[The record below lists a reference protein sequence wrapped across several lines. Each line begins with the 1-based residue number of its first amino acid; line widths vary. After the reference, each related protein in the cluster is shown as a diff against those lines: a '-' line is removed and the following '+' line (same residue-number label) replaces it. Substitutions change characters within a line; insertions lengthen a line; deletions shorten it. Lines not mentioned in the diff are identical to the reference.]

1 MINDPFHPEEALA
14 REKESAR
21 RMWLGI
27 VCAVGLSAILMV
39 GYGYFRKR
47 HARQVLEN
55 SAVPVV
61 DNGLPKG
68 PPLAHVLIDEPS
80 LEKGM
85 TTLGGTVKNIS
96 ERELNGLSV
105 SLELI
110 RRKDA
115 AAEQKTIPLEPSTLQ
130 PQQEAL
136 YSLRVSAQEYGSI
149 RFIGV
154 KADPHS
160 TLIACTKA
168 PGKKRAMERLEPRTV
183 VVKKSGRPGE
193 FINSP
198 DNPGRIPNR

>member
-14 REKESAR
+14 REKESSR
-21 RMWLGI
+21 RMLLGI
-27 VCAVGLSAILMV
+27 VCAVGLSAILLV

-80 LEKGM
+80 LEKGV
-85 TTLGGTVKNIS
+85 TTIGGTVKNIS
-96 ERELNGLSV
+96 ERQLSGLSV

-110 RRKDA
+110 HRKSG
-115 AAEQKTIPLEPSTLQ
+115 AAEQKSISLEPADLQ
-130 PQQEAL
+130 PQQEAQ
-136 YSLRVSAQEYGSI
+136 YSLKVSAQQYGSI

-154 KADPHS
+154 RADPQS
-160 TLIACTKA
+160 TLIACTTS
-168 PGKKRAMERLEPRTV
+168 PGKKRSLERLEPRTV

-193 FINSP
+193 FINTP
-198 DNPGRIPNR
+198 DNPGRIRP

>member
-14 REKESAR
+14 REKETAR
-21 RMWLGI
+21 RMWLGV
-27 VCAVGLSAILMV
+27 VCAVALSAILLV

-47 HARQVLEN
+47 HAKQVLEN

-68 PPLAHVLIDEPS
+68 PPVAHVLIDEPS
-80 LEKGM
+80 LQKGM

-96 ERELNGLSV
+96 ERELTGLSV
-105 SLELI
+105 GLELI
-110 RRKDA
+110 RRKDGG
-115 AAEQKTIPLEPSTLQ
+115 AEQKNIPLEPSTLQ

-154 KADPHS
+154 KADPES
-160 TLIACTKA
+160 TLIASTTA
-168 PGKKRAMERLEPRTV
+168 PGKKRPLERLEPRTV
-183 VVKKSGRPGE
+183 VVKKGGRPGE
-193 FINSP
+193 FINTP
-198 DNPGRIPNR
+198 DNPGRIRP

>member
-1 MINDPFHPEEALA
+1 MFNDPFHPEEALA
-14 REKESAR
+14 REKETSR

-27 VCAVGLSAILMV
+27 VCAVALSAILLV

-55 SAVPVV
+55 SAVPIV

-85 TTLGGTVKNIS
+85 TTIGGTVKNIS
-96 ERELNGLSV
+96 ERELSGLSV
-105 SLELI
+105 ALELI

-115 AAEQKTIPLEPSTLQ
+115 AVEQKTISLEPSSLQ
-130 PQQEAL
+130 PQQEVQ
-136 YSLRVSAQEYGSI
+136 YSLKLSAQEYGSI

-160 TLIACTKA
+160 TLIACTTS
-168 PGKKRAMERLEPRTV
+168 PGKKRPLERLEPRTV

-193 FINSP
+193 FINTP
-198 DNPGRIPNR
+198 ENPGRIRP

>member
-1 MINDPFHPEEALA
+1 MINDPFHPEEALE
-14 REKESAR
+14 REKETSR

-27 VCAVGLSAILMV
+27 VCAVGLSAILLV

-47 HARQVLEN
+47 HARQVLED

-80 LEKGM
+80 LEKGV
-85 TTLGGTVKNIS
+85 TTIGGTVKNIS
-96 ERELNGLSV
+96 QRELSGLSV

-110 RRKDA
+110 RRKSG
-115 AAEQKTIPLEPSTLQ
+115 AAEQKSILLEPANLQ
-130 PQQEAL
+130 PEQEAQ
-136 YSLRVSAQEYGSI
+136 YSLKLSAQEYGSI

-154 KADPHS
+154 KADPQS
-160 TLIACTKA
+160 TLIACTTSA
-168 PGKKRAMERLEPRTV
+168 GKKRPLEKLEPRTV

-193 FINSP
+193 FINTP
-198 DNPGRIPNR
+198 DNPGRVP

>member
-1 MINDPFHPEEALA
+1 MIYDPFHPEETLA
-14 REKESAR
+14 REKESSR

-27 VCAVGLSAILMV
+27 VCAVGLSAILLV

-80 LEKGM
+80 LAKGM
-85 TTLGGTVKNIS
+85 TTLGGAVKNIS
-96 ERELNGLSV
+96 ERELTGLSV
-105 SLELI
+105 ALELI
-110 RRKDA
+110 RRKDG
-115 AAEQKTIPLEPSTLQ
+115 AAEQKSITLDPPQLQ
-130 PQQEAL
+130 PLQEAV
-136 YSLRVSAQEYGSI
+136 YSLKVSAHEYGSI

-154 KADPHS
+154 KADPQS
-160 TLIACTKA
+160 SLIACTTS
-168 PGKKRAMERLEPRTV
+168 PGKKRPLERLEPKTV
-183 VVKKSGRPGE
+183 VVKKGGRPGE

-198 DNPGRIPNR
+198 DNPGRVP

>member
-1 MINDPFHPEEALA
+1 MINDPFHPEEAIA
-14 REKESAR
+14 REKESSR
-21 RMWLGI
+21 RMWLGV
-27 VCAVGLSAILMV
+27 VCAVGLSAILLV

-68 PPLAHVLIDEPS
+68 PPLAHVVIDEPS

-85 TTLGGTVKNIS
+85 TTLGGSVKNIS
-96 ERELNGLSV
+96 ERELTGLSV
-105 SLELI
+105 AIELI
-110 RRKDA
+110 RRKDG
-115 AAEQKTIPLEPSTLQ
+115 AAEQKSISLEPSKLQ
-130 PQQEAL
+130 PQQEAS
-136 YSLRVSAQEYGSI
+136 YSLTVSAQDYGSI

-154 KADPHS
+154 KADPES

-168 PGKKRAMERLEPRTV
+168 AGKKRALERLEPRTV
-183 VVKKSGRPGE
+183 VVKKGGRPGE

-198 DNPGRIPNR
+198 DNPGRVP

>member
-14 REKESAR
+14 REKETSR

-27 VCAVGLSAILMV
+27 VCAVGLSAILLV

-47 HARQVLEN
+47 HALQVLEN

-80 LEKGM
+80 LEKGL
-85 TTLGGTVKNIS
+85 TTIGGTVKNIS
-96 ERELNGLSV
+96 ERALSGLSV

-110 RRKDA
+110 HRKTG
-115 AAEQKTIPLEPSTLQ
+115 AAEQKSISLEPADLQ
-130 PQQEAL
+130 PQQEAQ
-136 YSLRVSAQEYGSI
+136 YSLKVSAQQYGSI

-154 KADPHS
+154 KADPQS
-160 TLIACTKA
+160 TLIACTTS
-168 PGKKRAMERLEPRTV
+168 PGKKRSLERLEPRTV

-198 DNPGRIPNR
+198 DNPGRVP

>member
-14 REKESAR
+14 REKETSR
-21 RMWLGI
+21 RMLLGI
-27 VCAVGLSAILMV
+27 VCAVGLSAILLV

-80 LEKGM
+80 LAKGS

-96 ERELNGLSV
+96 ERELSGLSV
-105 SLELI
+105 ALELI
-110 RRKDA
+110 RRKDG
-115 AAEQKTIPLEPSTLQ
+115 AAEQKSISLQPSTLQ

-136 YSLRVSAQEYGSI
+136 YSLKVSAQEYGSI
-149 RFIGV
+149 RFLGV
-154 KADPHS
+154 KADPDS
-160 TLIACTKA
+160 TLIACTTG
-168 PGKKRAMERLEPRTV
+168 PGKKRALERLEPRTV
-183 VVKKSGRPGE
+183 VVKKGVRPGE
-193 FINSP
+193 FINTP
-198 DNPGRIPNR
+198 DNPGRIRP

>member
-14 REKESAR
+14 REKETSR

-27 VCAVGLSAILMV
+27 VCAVGLSAILLV

-47 HARQVLEN
+47 HALQVLEN

-68 PPLAHVLIDEPS
+68 PPLAHVMIDEPS

-85 TTLGGTVKNIS
+85 TTIGGTVKNIS
-96 ERELNGLSV
+96 ERQLSGLSV

-110 RRKDA
+110 HRKNGT
-115 AAEQKTIPLEPSTLQ
+115 AEQKSISLEPADLQ
-130 PQQEAL
+130 PQQEAQ
-136 YSLRVSAQEYGSI
+136 YSLKLSAQQYGSI

-154 KADPHS
+154 KADPQS
-160 TLIACTKA
+160 TLIACTTS
-168 PGKKRAMERLEPRTV
+168 PGKKRSLERLEPRTV

-198 DNPGRIPNR
+198 DNPGRVP

>member
-14 REKESAR
+14 REKETSR
-21 RMWLGI
+21 RMLLGI
-27 VCAVGLSAILMV
+27 VCAVGLSAILLV

-55 SAVPVV
+55 AAVPAV

-85 TTLGGTVKNIS
+85 TTIGGTVKNIS
-96 ERELNGLSV
+96 ERELSGISV

-110 RRKDA
+110 RRKNA
-115 AAEQKTIPLEPSTLQ
+115 QAEQKSVPLEISNLQ
-130 PQQEAL
+130 PQQEAR
-136 YSLRVSAQEYGSI
+136 YSLKVSAQEYGSI

-154 KADPHS
+154 KADPQS
-160 TLIACTKA
+160 TLIAISTS
-168 PGKKRAMERLEPRTV
+168 PGKKRPLERLEPRSV
-183 VVKKSGRPGE
+183 VVKRSGRPGG

-198 DNPGRIPNR
+198 DNPGRVP